1 MAARQV
7 VIVATN
13 VVVGSYEAR
22 SYPDEQKDA
31 AGYYNLYKVPLYRI
45 LVTGKDDTGK
55 NVSGEYRAP
64 RFMPYYNNP
73 KKPSPHYKTL
83 GWINCGL
90 SSTRR
95 VVISQYRQDY
105 QVQNRYSPGVGAI
118 VVHKTFYIHAG
129 PATPSDVGFGSA
141 GCIEIIGN
149 FDTFKDAIARM
160 AGITGMQ
167 RDAAIAQLVKERKL
181 VVEIQ
186 QARVPDIK
194 KLASRKVRD
203 WP

>member
-7 VIVATN
+7 VIVVTN
-13 VVVGSYEAR
+13 TIVGQYEAR

-31 AGYYNLYKVPLYRI
+31 SGYYNLYKVPIYRI
-45 LVTGKDDTGK
+45 LVTGKDDTG
-55 NVSGEYRAP
+55 NSVSGEYRAP

-73 KKPSPHYKTL
+73 KRPSLHYKTL

-90 SSTRR
+90 SSTQR
-95 VVISQYRQDY
+95 VVISRYRRDY
-105 QVQNRYSPGVGAI
+105 QVQNRYSPGIGAI
-118 VVHKTFYIHAG
+118 VVHDTFYIHAG

-149 FDTFKDAIARM
+149 FDVFKDSIVRMSGIVGVSRDDAI
-160 AGITGMQ
+160 T
-167 RDAAIAQLVKERKL
+167 QLVKEGKL
-181 VVEIQ
+181 IVEIE

-194 KLASRKVRD
+194 SLYSRKIKD
-203 WP
+203 W